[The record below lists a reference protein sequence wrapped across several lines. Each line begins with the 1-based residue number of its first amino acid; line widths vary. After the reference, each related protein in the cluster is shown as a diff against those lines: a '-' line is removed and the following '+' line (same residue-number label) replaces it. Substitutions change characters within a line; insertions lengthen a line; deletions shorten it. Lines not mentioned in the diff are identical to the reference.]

1 MSFLLQNT
9 GQILIS
15 RKNRKSS
22 VSWNEHFLLLVVGTL
37 FVPSVTVL
45 IHKKCYIYDNF
56 IYMGYLF
63 AMSEYCIFFY
73 ALPSVRVVL
82 SLLRSYACPPAKE
95 PLRRPTETAVA
106 PDAGERRRNGKI
118 RRSRCGT
125 GVAGNRS
132 TPVRVG
138 AVGLGEGSLVG
149 PINKE

>member
-1 MSFLLQNT
+1 MSFLLQNI

-95 PLRRPTETAVA
+95 PLRRPTQRQQWLPMLREW
-106 PDAGERRRNGKI
+106 RRNGKI
-118 RRSRCGT
+118 SRSRCGT
-125 GVAGNRS
+125 GVAGKRS
-132 TPVRVG
+132 TL
-138 AVGLGEGSLVG
+138 VGLGEGSRWWDQ
-149 PINKE
+149 